1 MSFVKESL
9 ADLERQADAKRR
21 ELSGSMT
28 KLRLQLQPSNLS
40 NEVAERLKSAAS
52 DVMHRASE
60 KANTR
65 TGRGTA
71 VAGVALS
78 ALALGWGMRRPA
90 RSARLEG
97 LPSVPQVSDDL
108 PSRMERPR
116 DRNLIRTAA
125 TLVTALTLG
134 AGIAKIIPLSRS
146 ERNFLSSAGIE
157 IRSAC
162 EQWAKRQVTQLL
174 QPPLEGPFRP
184 ANAIALGIGLLL
196 TGKDRK

>member
-1 MSFVKESL
+1 MRFVRESL
-9 ADLERQADAKRR
+9 ADVKRQADAKRR
-21 ELSGSMT
+21 ELSASVT
-28 KLRLQLQPSNLS
+28 KVRVQLQPSNLS
-40 NEVAERLKSAAS
+40 NEVAERLKLAAS

-71 VAGVALS
+71 VASVALS
-78 ALALGWGMRRPA
+78 ALAIGWGMRRPG
-90 RSARLEG
+90 RSTRLEG
-97 LPSVPQVSDDL
+97 LPTVPQVSDDL
-108 PSRMERPR
+108 PSGMERPR
-116 DRNLIRTAA
+116 DRNLIRTSA
-125 TLVTALTLG
+125 TLVAALTLG
-134 AGIAKIIPLSRS
+134 AGIAKIVPLSRS
-146 ERNFLSSAGIE
+146 ERNFLNSAGIE

-162 EQWAKRQVTQLL
+162 EQWAKRQATQLL